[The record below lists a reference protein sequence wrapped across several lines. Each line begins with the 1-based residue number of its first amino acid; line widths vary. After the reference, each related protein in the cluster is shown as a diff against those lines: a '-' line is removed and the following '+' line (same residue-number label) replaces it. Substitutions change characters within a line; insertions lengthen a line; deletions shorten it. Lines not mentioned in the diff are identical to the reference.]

1 MRSPWSAVSW
11 LMSPEGDGDF
21 GEYRRLILAELQRLS
36 DGISEVKGQVSAL
49 HSLELAGIKAE
60 IAVLKFKSGLW
71 GFAAG
76 AIPGAIALIYSMIKH

>member
-1 MRSPWSAVSW
+1 MRSFGDRFPMALES
-11 LMSPEGDGDF
+11 EGDW
-21 GEYRRLILAELQRLS
+21 GEYRRLILAELTRLS
-36 DGISEVKGQVSAL
+36 DGISEVKGQIGAL

-76 AIPGAIALIYSMIKH
+76 AVPGAIALIYAAVKT